1 MTRGWLSPILRLAA
15 AAALLIALAPAPA
28 RPSDKSAGPAS
39 APDEVLFG
47 EIPAVQGASRF
58 DQPVSEAPSAITVVT
73 AEQIRRFGYRT
84 LADLLRGVRSFYG
97 TYDRM
102 YDYVGVRGYSP
113 PADLNNRFLLLI
125 DGHRTNDGIY
135 EQAALGTDAIL
146 DIDLVDRVEIV
157 RGAGSALYG
166 ANAFFGV
173 INVVTRSPRSVA
185 NAELSA
191 AVHRYD
197 GYKGR
202 VTLGHGFG
210 DGSRILLSGS
220 GWRSGGRDLYFP
232 TLDAPETNNGIAEGK
247 DGDRSR
253 SLFGTVVSGNFTLRA
268 AWSSREK
275 EVPTGVYDTVFNA
288 GGTRVRDERYFADLL
303 FEKRGAADSA
313 VSARLYFDGYGYD
326 GDYVYADAAINPDP
340 PNRYLNR
347 DVARSRAYGAE
358 LAGMRRFGGR
368 HKLTGGLEFRNDY
381 RQDQKNFDAEP
392 FYTAWL
398 DDRSDSFSW
407 GAFLQDEI
415 ALADTVL
422 LSAAARYDR
431 HPDFAGRTSPR
442 LALILNPAQG
452 TTVKLL
458 YGRAYRAPSAFE
470 RLYATSA
477 GGLMV
482 PNPDLK
488 PESITSYEAVLE
500 QAIGPNVRLTLDG
513 FHNRLSRLIGQVVL
527 PDGSAQ
533 MQNGGGV
540 RTLGA
545 EAEIDARWESG
556 VQALASATFQR
567 TVDARTRETLTN
579 SPQRL
584 LKGNLYVPLAGD
596 RLGAGLEILHTGNRK
611 TLEGHRTDGK
621 TLVNLTLS
629 SRQLIDGLDLSASVY
644 DLFGARHDETASG
657 IEPMDS
663 IPQDRR
669 TFRLKASYAF

>member
-1 MTRGWLSPILRLAA
+1 MRGWLSPIVRLVV
-15 AAALLIALAPAPA
+15 AAALLLSLAPVPA
-28 RPSDKSAGPAS
+28 RPAEKDAGGTT
-39 APDEVLFG
+39 APDELLFG

-125 DGHRTNDGIY
+125 DGHRTNDGIF

-157 RGAGSALYG
+157 RGPGSALYG
-166 ANAFFGV
+166 TNAFFGV

-191 AVHRYD
+191 AAHRHD

-202 VTLGHGFG
+202 ITLGHGFG
-210 DGSRILLSGS
+210 DGSRVLISGS
-220 GWRSGGRDLYFP
+220 GWRSRGQDLYFP
-232 TLDAPETNNGIAEGK
+232 ALDAPGTNDGFAEGK
-247 DGDRSR
+247 DRDRSR
-253 SLFGTVVSGNFTLRA
+253 SLFGTVSSGNFTLRA

-275 EVPTGVYDTVFNA
+275 DVPTGVYDTVFDA
-288 GGTRVRDERYFADLL
+288 DGTRVRDERYFADLL
-303 FEKRGAADSA
+303 FEKRGDDDSA
-313 VSARLYFDGYGYD
+313 VSARLFFDGYGYD
-326 GDYVYADAAINPDP
+326 GDYVYADETINPDP

-358 LAGMRRFGGR
+358 LAAIRRVGPR
-368 HKLTGGLEFRNDY
+368 HKLTAGVEFRNDY
-381 RQDQKNFDAEP
+381 RQDQKNFDADP
-392 FYTAWL
+392 FFASWL
-398 DDRSDSFSW
+398 DERSDAFSW

-415 ALADTVL
+415 ALSDSVL
-422 LSAAARYDR
+422 FSAAGRYDR
-431 HPDFAGRTSPR
+431 HPGYPGRISPR
-442 LALILNPAQG
+442 LALILNPWTG
-452 TTVKLL
+452 GNVKLL
-458 YGRAYRAPSAFE
+458 YGRAYRVPSAFE

-482 PNPDLK
+482 PNPGLR
-488 PESITSYEAVLE
+488 PESVSSFEIVLE
-500 QAIGPNVRLTLDG
+500 QGAGPNVRLTTDL
-513 FHNRLSRLIGQVVL
+513 FYNRLSRLIGQVVL

-533 MQNGGGV
+533 MQNGDGV
-540 RTLGA
+540 RTFGG
-545 EAEIDARWESG
+545 EAEIDARWAGG
-556 VQALASATFQR
+556 VQLQASATLQR
-567 TVDARTRETLTN
+567 SVDARTGETITN

-584 LKGNLYVPLAGD
+584 LKGNLHVPLAGD
-596 RLGAGLEILHTGNRK
+596 RLGAGLEILHTGTRK
-611 TLEGHRTDGK
+611 TLAGNRTDGK
-621 TLVNLTLS
+621 TLANLTLS
-629 SRQLIDGLDLSASVY
+629 SRQLFEGLDLSASVY
-644 DLFGARHDETASG
+644 DLFGTRHDETGSG
-657 IEPMDS
+657 IEPMDT

-669 TFRLKASYAF
+669 TFRLKVSYAF